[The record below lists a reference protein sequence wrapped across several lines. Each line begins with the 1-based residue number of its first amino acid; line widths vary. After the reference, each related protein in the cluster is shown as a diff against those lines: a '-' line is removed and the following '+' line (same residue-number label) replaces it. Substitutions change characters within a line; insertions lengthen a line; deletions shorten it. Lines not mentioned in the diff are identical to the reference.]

1 MNFFKKG
8 GNFVLE
14 PELDSL
20 WKIIFDGL
28 HGSFNDIAFN
38 TWIKPA
44 KPLKFEDDTLVIEVP
59 FQMVKEYWERNINE
73 TIIDLLEP
81 AIGRRINIIIRSAA
95 DESSPTDQATSKPQN
110 SENQKTNGSS
120 NPKHLNSKFV
130 HNNQLNKAYTFEK
143 FVVGDGNKMAHA
155 AALAVAEN
163 PGSVYN
169 PLFIYGG
176 AGLGKTHLMQA
187 IGHYILKN
195 DPTAKVKYVSSEA
208 FANDFINSIQLKNQS
223 EFRNEYRNVDLLL
236 VDDIQFLANKV
247 GTQEEFFNTFETLF
261 QNNKQ
266 IVLTADRLPNEI
278 QNLQTRLVT
287 RFKMG
292 LPVDITPPDFE
303 TRIAI
308 LREKSQSI
316 GLDLPDEA
324 LNYISGHFDS
334 SVRDLEGALSRIK
347 VFTSMTDAPITT
359 SMVAEALRGLV
370 GQGATKEITIPIIQ
384 SKVAKYFNVTVTDLK
399 GKKRVKSIVMPRQI
413 AMYLSRELTDASLPK
428 IGQEFGGKDHTT
440 VIHAHEKIQTALL
453 TNKDLQND
461 LKEIKDQ
468 LKA

>member
-1 MNFFKKG
+1 
-8 GNFVLE
+8 
-14 PELDSL
+14 
-20 WKIIFDGL
+20 
-28 HGSFNDIAFN
+28 
-38 TWIKPA
+38 
-44 KPLKFEDDTLVIEVP
+44 
-59 FQMVKEYWERNINE
+59 MVKEYWERNISE

-81 AIGRRINIIIRSAA
+81 AIGRRINIVIRSAA
-95 DESSPTDQATSKPQN
+95 DDNDEPSNQAAENTLNTEAEEQIPAASQKKASN
-110 SENQKTNGSS
+110 SN
-120 NPKHLNSKFV
+120 FV
-130 HNNQLNKAYTFEK
+130 HNNQLNSDYTFEK
-143 FVVGDGNKMAHA
+143 FVVGNGNKMAHA
-155 AALAVAEN
+155 AALAVAED
-163 PGSVYN
+163 PGRVYN

-187 IGHYILKN
+187 IGHTILQR

-223 EFRNEYRNVDLLL
+223 EFRDEYRNVDLLL

-308 LREKSQSI
+308 LREKSQSL

-384 SKVAKYFNVTVTDLK
+384 NKVAKYFNVTVTDLK

-440 VIHAHEKIQTALL
+440 VIHAHEKIQTELL

-461 LKEIKDQ
+461 IKEIKDQ
-468 LKA
+468 LQV

>member
-1 MNFFKKG
+1 
-8 GNFVLE
+8 
-14 PELDSL
+14 
-20 WKIIFDGL
+20 
-28 HGSFNDIAFN
+28 
-38 TWIKPA
+38 
-44 KPLKFEDDTLVIEVP
+44 
-59 FQMVKEYWERNINE
+59 MVKEYWERNISE

-81 AIGRRINIIIRSAA
+81 AIGRRINIVIRSAA
-95 DESSPTDQATSKPQN
+95 DDNDEPSNQAA
-110 SENQKTNGSS
+110 ENTLNTEAEEQIPAASQKKAS
-120 NPKHLNSKFV
+120 NNNFV
-130 HNNQLNKAYTFEK
+130 HNNQLNSDYTFEK
-143 FVVGDGNKMAHA
+143 FVVGNGNKMAHA
-155 AALAVAEN
+155 AALAVAED
-163 PGSVYN
+163 PGRVYN

-187 IGHYILKN
+187 IGHTILQR

-223 EFRNEYRNVDLLL
+223 EFRDEYRNVDLLL

-308 LREKSQSI
+308 LREKSQSL

-384 SKVAKYFNVTVTDLK
+384 NKVAKYFNVTVTDLK

-440 VIHAHEKIQTALL
+440 VIHAHEKIQTELL

-461 LKEIKDQ
+461 IKEIKDQ
-468 LKA
+468 LQV

>member
-1 MNFFKKG
+1 
-8 GNFVLE
+8 
-14 PELDSL
+14 
-20 WKIIFDGL
+20 
-28 HGSFNDIAFN
+28 
-38 TWIKPA
+38 
-44 KPLKFEDDTLVIEVP
+44 
-59 FQMVKEYWERNINE
+59 MVKEYWERNISE

-81 AIGRRINIIIRSAA
+81 AIGRRINIVIRSAA
-95 DESSPTDQATSKPQN
+95 DDNDEPSNQAAENTLNTEAEEPIPTAS
-110 SENQKTNGSS
+110 QKKAS
-120 NPKHLNSKFV
+120 NNNFV
-130 HNNQLNKAYTFEK
+130 HNNQLNSDYTFEK
-143 FVVGDGNKMAHA
+143 FVVGNGNKMAHA
-155 AALAVAEN
+155 AALAVAED
-163 PGSVYN
+163 PGRVYN

-187 IGHYILKN
+187 IGHTILQR

-223 EFRNEYRNVDLLL
+223 EFRDEYRNVDLLL

-308 LREKSQSI
+308 LREKSQSL
-316 GLDLPDEA
+316 GLNLPDEA

-384 SKVAKYFNVTVTDLK
+384 NKVAKYFNVTVTDLK

-440 VIHAHEKIQTALL
+440 VIHAHEKIQTELL

-461 LKEIKDQ
+461 IKEIKDQ
-468 LKA
+468 LQV

>member
-1 MNFFKKG
+1 M
-8 GNFVLE
+8 LE

-44 KPLKFEDDTLVIEVP
+44 KPIEFKNDTLVIEVP
-59 FQMVKEYWERNINE
+59 FQMVKEYWERNISE

-81 AIGRRINIIIRSAA
+81 AIGRRINIVIRSAA
-95 DESSPTDQATSKPQN
+95 DDNDEPSNQAAENTLNTETEEPIPTAS
-110 SENQKTNGSS
+110 QKKAS
-120 NPKHLNSKFV
+120 NNNFV
-130 HNNQLNKAYTFEK
+130 HNNQLNSDYTFEK
-143 FVVGDGNKMAHA
+143 FVVGNGNKMAHA
-155 AALAVAEN
+155 AALAVAED
-163 PGSVYN
+163 PGRVYN

-187 IGHYILKN
+187 IGHTILQR

-223 EFRNEYRNVDLLL
+223 EFRDEYRNVDLLL

-308 LREKSQSI
+308 LREKSQSL
-316 GLDLPDEA
+316 GLNLPDEA

-384 SKVAKYFNVTVTDLK
+384 NKVAKYFNVTVTDLK

-440 VIHAHEKIQTALL
+440 VIHAHEKIQTELL

-461 LKEIKDQ
+461 IKEIKDQ
-468 LKA
+468 LQV

>member
-1 MNFFKKG
+1 
-8 GNFVLE
+8 
-14 PELDSL
+14 
-20 WKIIFDGL
+20 
-28 HGSFNDIAFN
+28 
-38 TWIKPA
+38 
-44 KPLKFEDDTLVIEVP
+44 
-59 FQMVKEYWERNINE
+59 
-73 TIIDLLEP
+73 
-81 AIGRRINIIIRSAA
+81 
-95 DESSPTDQATSKPQN
+95 
-110 SENQKTNGSS
+110 
-120 NPKHLNSKFV
+120 
-130 HNNQLNKAYTFEK
+130 
-143 FVVGDGNKMAHA
+143 MAHA
-155 AALAVAEN
+155 AALAVAED
-163 PGSVYN
+163 PGRVYN

-187 IGHYILKN
+187 IGHTILQR

-223 EFRNEYRNVDLLL
+223 EFRDEYRNVDLLL

-308 LREKSQSI
+308 LREKSQSL

-384 SKVAKYFNVTVTDLK
+384 NKVAKYFNVTVTDLK

-440 VIHAHEKIQTALL
+440 VIHAHEKIQTELL

-461 LKEIKDQ
+461 IKEIKDQ
-468 LKA
+468 LQV

>member
-1 MNFFKKG
+1 M
-8 GNFVLE
+8 LE

-44 KPLKFEDDTLVIEVP
+44 KPLEFKDDTLIIEVP

-95 DESSPTDQATSKPQN
+95 DESSSSNQATSKPQINEEQKVN
-110 SENQKTNGSS
+110 SPVNQKPTN
-120 NPKHLNSKFV
+120 NNFV
-130 HNNQLNKAYTFEK
+130 HNNQLNKGYTFEK

-187 IGHYILKN
+187 IGHYILKD

-223 EFRNEYRNVDLLL
+223 EFRDEYRNVDLLL

-468 LKA
+468 LNA

>member
-1 MNFFKKG
+1 M
-8 GNFVLE
+8 LE

-28 HGSFNDIAFN
+28 HVSFNDIAFN

-44 KPLKFEDDTLVIEVP
+44 IPIEFKNDTLVIEVP
-59 FQMVKEYWERNINE
+59 FQMVKEYWERNISE

-81 AIGRRINIIIRSAA
+81 AIGRRINIVIRSAA
-95 DESSPTDQATSKPQN
+95 DDNDEPSNQAAENTLNTEAEEPIPTAS
-110 SENQKTNGSS
+110 QKKAS
-120 NPKHLNSKFV
+120 NNNFV
-130 HNNQLNKAYTFEK
+130 HNNQLNSDYTFEK
-143 FVVGDGNKMAHA
+143 FVVGNGNKMAHA
-155 AALAVAEN
+155 AALAVAED
-163 PGSVYN
+163 PGRVYN

-187 IGHYILKN
+187 IGHTILQR

-223 EFRNEYRNVDLLL
+223 EFRDEYRNVDLLL

-308 LREKSQSI
+308 LREKSQSL
-316 GLDLPDEA
+316 GLNLPDEA

-384 SKVAKYFNVTVTDLK
+384 NKVAKYFNVTVTDLK

-440 VIHAHEKIQTALL
+440 VIHAHEKIQTELL

-461 LKEIKDQ
+461 IKEIKDQ
-468 LKA
+468 LQV

>member
-1 MNFFKKG
+1 MIFSTINRYLWIIKLTPVNLNFFIFHTCGKLFFLMLQWTYKFFIKG
-8 GNFVLE
+8 GAVSCLNQNSIPYGKLFSTV
-14 PELDSL
+14 
-20 WKIIFDGL
+20 L

-44 KPLKFEDDTLVIEVP
+44 KPIEFKNDTLVIEVP
-59 FQMVKEYWERNINE
+59 FQLVKEYWERNISE

-81 AIGRRINIIIRSAA
+81 AIGRRINIVIRSAA
-95 DESSPTDQATSKPQN
+95 DDNDEPSNQAA
-110 SENQKTNGSS
+110 ENTLNTEAEEQIPAASQKKAS
-120 NPKHLNSKFV
+120 NNNFV
-130 HNNQLNKAYTFEK
+130 HNNQLNSDYTFEK
-143 FVVGDGNKMAHA
+143 FVVGNGNKMAHA
-155 AALAVAEN
+155 AALAVAED
-163 PGSVYN
+163 PGRVYN

-187 IGHYILKN
+187 IGHTILQR

-223 EFRNEYRNVDLLL
+223 EFRDEYRNVDLLL

-308 LREKSQSI
+308 LREKSQSL

-359 SMVAEALRGLV
+359 SMVAEALHGLV
-370 GQGATKEITIPIIQ
+370 WSGSNQGNYNPNY
-384 SKVAKYFNVTVTDLK
+384 SKQGCKVL
-399 GKKRVKSIVMPRQI
+399 
-413 AMYLSRELTDASLPK
+413 
-428 IGQEFGGKDHTT
+428 
-440 VIHAHEKIQTALL
+440 
-453 TNKDLQND
+453 
-461 LKEIKDQ
+461 
-468 LKA
+468 

>member
-1 MNFFKKG
+1 MH
-8 GNFVLE
+8 E

-20 WKIIFDGL
+20 WKIISDGL
-28 HGSFNDIAFN
+28 RESFSQVAFN
-38 TWIKPA
+38 TWIKQA
-44 KPLKFEDDTLVIEVP
+44 KPLEFKNNTLVVEVP
-59 FQMVKEYWERNINE
+59 FDLIKGYWERNISP

-81 AIGRRINIIIRSAA
+81 AIGQKINIIVRSAEEINEKSTQQPSEIDLQVDHSA
-95 DESSPTDQATSKPQN
+95 NEVPQKTSKI
-110 SENQKTNGSS
+110 SS
-120 NPKHLNSKFV
+120 KDNNFV
-130 HNNQLNKAYTFEK
+130 QNNQLNSNYTFEK
-143 FVVGDGNKMAHA
+143 FVVGNGNKMAHA
-155 AALAVAEN
+155 AALAVAED
-163 PGSVYN
+163 PGGVYN

-187 IGHYILKN
+187 IGHTILKRN
-195 DPTAKVKYVSSEA
+195 PKAKVKYVSSEA
-208 FANDFINSIQLKNQS
+208 FANDFITSIQLKNQS
-223 EFRNEYRNVDLLL
+223 EFRSEYRNVDLLL
-236 VDDIQFLANKV
+236 VDDIQFLASKL

-308 LREKSQSI
+308 LREKSQSL

-324 LNYISGHFDS
+324 LNYISGHADS

-347 VFTSMTDAPITT
+347 IVTSMTNGPITT
-359 SMVAEALRGLV
+359 SMVAEALSGFESN
-370 GQGATKEITIPIIQ
+370 GSAKEVTIPLIQ
-384 SKVAKYFNVTVTDLK
+384 NKVAKYFNVTVTDLK

-440 VIHAHEKIQTALL
+440 VIHAHEKIQTELL
-453 TNKDLQND
+453 SNKELQKNIEE
-461 LKEIKDQ
+461 LKEN
-468 LKA
+468 LKV

>member
-1 MNFFKKG
+1 M
-8 GNFVLE
+8 LE

-44 KPLKFEDDTLVIEVP
+44 KPLEFKDDTLVIEVP

-95 DESSPTDQATSKPQN
+95 DESSSSDQAASKPQI
-110 SENQKTNGSS
+110 SENQENNNPSS
-120 NPKHLNSKFV
+120 QKHLNRKFV
-130 HNNQLNKAYTFEK
+130 HNNQLNKDYTFEK

-195 DPTAKVKYVSSEA
+195 DPTSKVKYVSSEA

-223 EFRNEYRNVDLLL
+223 EFRDEYRNVDLLL

-399 GKKRVKSIVMPRQI
+399 GKKRVKSIVVPRQI

>member
-1 MNFFKKG
+1 M
-8 GNFVLE
+8 
-14 PELDSL
+14 
-20 WKIIFDGL
+20 
-28 HGSFNDIAFN
+28 
-38 TWIKPA
+38 
-44 KPLKFEDDTLVIEVP
+44 
-59 FQMVKEYWERNINE
+59 
-73 TIIDLLEP
+73 LEP
-81 AIGRRINIIIRSAA
+81 AIGRRINIVIRSAA
-95 DESSPTDQATSKPQN
+95 DDNDEPSNQAA
-110 SENQKTNGSS
+110 ENTLNTEAEEQIPAASQKKAS
-120 NPKHLNSKFV
+120 NNNFV
-130 HNNQLNKAYTFEK
+130 HNNQLNSDYTFEK
-143 FVVGDGNKMAHA
+143 FVVGNGNKMAHA
-155 AALAVAEN
+155 AALAVAED
-163 PGSVYN
+163 PGRVYN

-187 IGHYILKN
+187 FGHTILQR

-223 EFRNEYRNVDLLL
+223 EFRDEYRNVDLLL

-308 LREKSQSI
+308 LREKSQSL

-384 SKVAKYFNVTVTDLK
+384 NKVAKYFNVTVTDLK

-440 VIHAHEKIQTALL
+440 VIHAHEKIQTELL

-461 LKEIKDQ
+461 IKEIKDQ
-468 LKA
+468 LQV

>member
-1 MNFFKKG
+1 MDQAGQPIEFK
-8 GNFVLE
+8 N
-14 PELDSL
+14 
-20 WKIIFDGL
+20 
-28 HGSFNDIAFN
+28 
-38 TWIKPA
+38 
-44 KPLKFEDDTLVIEVP
+44 DTLVIEVP
-59 FQMVKEYWERNINE
+59 FQMVKEYWERNISE

-81 AIGRRINIIIRSAA
+81 AIGRRINIVIRSAA
-95 DESSPTDQATSKPQN
+95 DDNDEPSNQAAENTLNTEAEEPIPTAS
-110 SENQKTNGSS
+110 QKKAS
-120 NPKHLNSKFV
+120 NNNFV
-130 HNNQLNKAYTFEK
+130 HNNQLNSDYTFEK
-143 FVVGDGNKMAHA
+143 FVVGNGNKMAHA
-155 AALAVAEN
+155 AALAVAED
-163 PGSVYN
+163 PGRVYN

-187 IGHYILKN
+187 IGHTILQR

-223 EFRNEYRNVDLLL
+223 EFRDEYRNVDLLL

-308 LREKSQSI
+308 LREKSQSL

-384 SKVAKYFNVTVTDLK
+384 NKVAKYFNVTVTDLK

-440 VIHAHEKIQTALL
+440 VIHAHEKIQTELL

-461 LKEIKDQ
+461 IKEIKDQ
-468 LKA
+468 LQV

>member
-1 MNFFKKG
+1 M
-8 GNFVLE
+8 LE

-44 KPLKFEDDTLVIEVP
+44 KPIEFKNDTLVIEVP

-81 AIGRRINIIIRSAA
+81 AIGRRINIVIRSAA
-95 DESSPTDQATSKPQN
+95 DDNDEPSNQAA
-110 SENQKTNGSS
+110 ENTLNTEAEEQIPAASQKKAS
-120 NPKHLNSKFV
+120 NNNFV
-130 HNNQLNKAYTFEK
+130 HNNQLNSDYTFEK
-143 FVVGDGNKMAHA
+143 FVVGNGNKMAHA
-155 AALAVAEN
+155 AALAVAED
-163 PGSVYN
+163 PGRVYN

-187 IGHYILKN
+187 IGHTILQR

-223 EFRNEYRNVDLLL
+223 EFRDEYRNVDLLL

-308 LREKSQSI
+308 LREKSQSL

-384 SKVAKYFNVTVTDLK
+384 NKVAKYFNVTVTDLK

-440 VIHAHEKIQTALL
+440 VIHAHEKIQTELL

-461 LKEIKDQ
+461 IKEIKDQ
-468 LKA
+468 LQV